1 VKDDTTISVTAN
13 EANALHAI
21 MKSEYSDGGGR
32 GVWVF
37 SIKASTTGRA
47 LGGVLSSLVKKGLIE
62 MGGDFK
68 ANGGFDEDTYAS
80 LTELGVAF
88 VKGKPGFKTVA
99 PRASKIVPSAEPT
112 IAAEPTAEP
121 KGSVGAASVWARPQ
135 SEKLVALNLAMCP
148 KGKLF
153 GAKASC
159 KCCGAIVQPVLAEA
173 VPAAKKSRKA
183 GAKADAAPAISDAT
197 RAKNA
202 DAKAVRAAKRAGTA
216 LASVGSGS

>member
-1 VKDDTTISVTAN
+1 MTKTTTISVTAN

-47 LGGVLSSLVKKGLIE
+47 LGGVVSSLVKKGLIE

-68 ANGGFDEDTYAS
+68 SNGGFDEDTYAS
-80 LTELGVAF
+80 LTDLGVAF

-99 PRASKIVPSAEPT
+99 ARASTIVPSAEPT
-112 IAAEPTAEP
+112 IAPETTAEP
-121 KGSVGAASVWARPQ
+121 KETVGAASVWARPQ
-135 SEKLVALNLAMCP
+135 SDKLVALNLAMCP

-159 KCCGAIVQPVLAEA
+159 KCCGAVVQPALGE
-173 VPAAKKSRKA
+173 PAPATKKSRKA
-183 GAKADAAPAISDAT
+183 RADAAPAISDAT

-202 DAKAVRAAKRAGTA
+202 DAKAAAKRAGTA

>member
-1 VKDDTTISVTAN
+1 MTTDTMITVTAN
-13 EANALHAI
+13 EASALHAI
-21 MKSEYSDGGGR
+21 MKSEYSDESGR
-32 GVWVF
+32 GAWVF
-37 SIKASTTGRA
+37 SVNASTKGKA
-47 LGGVLSSLVKKGLIE
+47 LGGVLASLAKKGLIVLGE
-62 MGGDFK
+62 EPRPNLEAGTDAY
-68 ANGGFDEDTYAS
+68 AN
-80 LTELGVAF
+80 LTEAGLAF

-99 PRASKIVPSAEPT
+99 ARASKIAPSAEPT

-121 KGSVGAASVWARPQ
+121 KETVGAASVWARPQ
-135 SEKLVALNLAMCP
+135 SDKLVALNLAMCP

-173 VPAAKKSRKA
+173 VPATKKSRKA
-183 GAKADAAPAISDAT
+183 RADAAPAISDAT

-202 DAKAVRAAKRAGTA
+202 DAKAARAARRAGTA